1 MPLILWVILILL
13 SILRLILSQLFPIT
27 ADESY
32 YWLWSKHLSL
42 SYVDHPPLIAY
53 LNFFFTQGKESL
65 FLLRLPTAIF
75 SFLISIIIYLT
86 SQKLF
91 NKRIAFWSAI
101 LFQTIPHFFFIW
113 LTMFV
118 EIPLV
123 LFWALAIYILTIT
136 LKENKAY
143 GWYLLIVPLGLGY
156 LSKYTMFL
164 FWPCLFLLLITWK
177 EYRFWFLK
185 KEPYFALLG
194 SFLFF
199 VPVLYW
205 NSQNNWISF
214 TFHGA
219 RATTESF
226 GANLLPFIGDQ
237 FLQFSPFFLFL
248 LLPVFIFA
256 YKKRNFLFF
265 FSAPILLLFLLL
277 SLKVKI
283 WPHWP
288 SIGYIAAIPLTIDYL
303 INKKGRLFRPFII
316 TTVIFSLLIFIVLFF
331 VDPGLINKQ
340 KEYKE
345 NYKISEKLPQNSKV
359 FATNHASVA
368 ILEFYLKRPVY
379 LIPKN
384 TRSGLIWG
392 EKQLDMFGIPEIK
405 KGEAIILYAPNSKA
419 FDSNY
424 KNISMIK
431 NAKLTLFE
439 NYIGS
444 FNFYKLEKN

>member
-1 MPLILWVILILL
+1 MPLVLWVILIFL

-53 LNFFFTQGKESL
+53 INFFFTQGKESL
-65 FLLRLPTAIF
+65 FFLRLPTTIF
-75 SFLISIIIYLT
+75 SFLISVIIYLT
-86 SQKLF
+86 TRKLF
-91 NKRIAFWSAI
+91 NRRIAFWSAI
-101 LFQTIPHFFFIW
+101 LFQIIPHFFFIW

-123 LFWALAIYILTIT
+123 LFWSLAIYILTLT

-143 GWYLLIVPLGLGY
+143 GWYILIIPLGLGI

-164 FWPCLFLLLITWK
+164 FWPCLLLLILLWK
-177 EYRFWFLK
+177 EYRFWLFK
-185 KEPYFALLG
+185 KEPYLSLLG
-194 SFLFF
+194 SLLFF
-199 VPVLYW
+199 IPVLYW

-219 RATTESF
+219 RGTEISF
-226 GANLLPFIGDQ
+226 LPFVGEQ

-248 LLPVFIFA
+248 LIPVFIFA

-277 SLKVKI
+277 SFTVKI

-303 INKKGRLFRPFII
+303 INKKRKLFRPFIVS
-316 TTVIFSLLIFIVLFF
+316 TVIFSILIFIVLFW
-331 VDPGLINKQ
+331 VDPAILVKQ
-340 KEYKE
+340 KAFRE
-345 NYKISEKLPQNSKV
+345 NYRISKKLPKDLKV

-384 TRSGLIWG
+384 ARSGLIWG
-392 EKQLDMFGIPEIK
+392 EKQLDMFGVPKIER
-405 KGEAIILYAPNSKA
+405 GETIIIYAPNSEEG
-419 FDSNY
+419 
-424 KNISMIK
+424 IQIR

-439 NYIGS
+439 GYIGN
-444 FNFYKLEKN
+444 FNFYKLKNYQAP